1 MINPDRRISQKDAF
15 SFKYHRPVR
24 IPSRTASLTKNTQYA
39 MKKEGRKKDIRK
51 GLPIGCGQAE
61 KRKSSHES
69 MESEKHKHETGKKGI
84 EFLHGDTLF
93 SRRTKSKRPLW
104 TRERNIRVS

>member
-1 MINPDRRISQKDAF
+1 
-15 SFKYHRPVR
+15 
-24 IPSRTASLTKNTQYA
+24 

-61 KRKSSHES
+61 KRKSPHES